1 MFDETIQTVLFNVKG
16 ENNDVFLADDGEQY
30 KYISDLRESSHRSIN
45 YVDKM
50 CVAYMHLICTNF

>member
-1 MFDETIQTVLFNVKG
+1 MFDKTIQTVLFNVKG

-45 YVDKM
+45 
-50 CVAYMHLICTNF
+50 